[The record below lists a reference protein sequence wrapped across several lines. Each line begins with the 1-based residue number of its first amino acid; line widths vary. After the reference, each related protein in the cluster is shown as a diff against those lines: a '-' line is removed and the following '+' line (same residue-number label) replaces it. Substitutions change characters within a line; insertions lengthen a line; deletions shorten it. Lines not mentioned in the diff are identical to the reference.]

1 MSRHSSDFL
10 VVLLISSIMAFMLN
24 VSVMLLVSNTSSMV
38 MSLCGL
44 LKDIFVVISSV
55 LIFYSPISITQ
66 IVGYTISLIGLH
78 IYRHYKNSPQ
88 ELWLKITSAL
98 LGRKVHKHDMKYAE
112 DTEVE
117 KTLLER
123 GVEMDMAGADKA

>member
-1 MSRHSSDFL
+1 MSHHSPEFI
-10 VVLLISSIMAFMLN
+10 VVLLVSSIMAFMLN

-55 LIFYSPISITQ
+55 LIFYSPISFTQ
-66 IVGYTISLIGLH
+66 IVGYTISLVGLH

-88 ELWLKITSAL
+88 ELWHKIVSTL
-98 LGRKVHKHDMKYAE
+98 LGRKAHKQE
-112 DTEVE
+112 DSSE
-117 KTLLER
+117 KVRMYRVYCSPSTR
-123 GVEMDMAGADKA
+123 KS